1 MRTRKFP
8 TLIALIV
15 AFATITAGGALAGDS
30 SETTWDLVVA
40 DTTLTD
46 TRLITSAAVT
56 PSTTNLTA
64 ALAVEVTETAATGV
78 DPWTVS
84 AAVTDFTE
92 WDTVNNVA
100 VSGGAS
106 IGRENVTLTPA
117 ASIGVTDLI
126 SGVAGVAGSA
136 GSYTAG
142 GTDAVE
148 LFRVTGEAA
157 DTAYTNVWTSTG
169 TFDVDV
175 SGIPSLSTGTYRSTV
190 TVTLAP

>member
-1 MRTRKFP
+1 MRSRKLP
-8 TLIALIV
+8 ALLALLL
-15 AFATITAGGALAGDS
+15 AFAALTAGAASAGDS
-30 SETTWDLVVA
+30 SSTTWDLAVT

-46 TRLITSAAVT
+46 TRLITSATVT
-56 PSTTNLTA
+56 PSTTDLTS

-84 AAVTDFTE
+84 ASVTNFQE
-92 WDTVNNVA
+92 WDSTAGAPVV
-100 VSGGAS
+100 GGQT

-117 ASIGVTDLI
+117 ASIGVTDVI
-126 SGVAGVAGSA
+126 TGVSAQAGTA

-148 LFRVTGEAA
+148 LFRVVGELT
-157 DTAYTNVWTSTG
+157 DTAYTNVWTAAG
-169 TFDVDV
+169 TFGVDV
-175 SGIPSLSTGTYRSTV
+175 SGIPTLSTGTYRSTV